1 MGMWI
6 GMEGGTAGTAAGLVR
21 WRRALA
27 AIGSGIRPKLL
38 CAGDSTTFGAGST
51 GPDGGE
57 LKDGAYPT
65 ILARML
71 SAAGLPAEA
80 QSIYGDGSAVWES
93 NHAHDRRVHMDGGW
107 RPSADNDEGRCV
119 GGQYFC
125 AASSGALAFSP
136 TTPVD
141 TFRVLT
147 IADPGGGMLG
157 LEAGGAAAEHQTAA
171 QGSGAIVPVSLKT
184 RRGLQTLRLG
194 WRSGGPVAVAAIEA
208 FDSTLPGIDVANAGW
223 SGATSADWAIATR
236 PWSPARSL
244 HCHGADLTLVSLGL
258 NDIQVGIAPEAYA
271 GNLEALV
278 TDASRSGDVALV
290 TFPPMAESAAPLARQ
305 RLYVEAI
312 KSVSARTG
320 SPVIDVW
327 SRFGSHEATSPLGYY
342 ADAIHPRARGY
353 KAMAEII
360 FAAIAG

>member
-1 MGMWI
+1 MWI
-6 GMEGGTAGTAAGLVR
+6 RLEGGTAGMAEGLVH

-27 AIGSGIRPKLL
+27 GIGSGARPKLL

-51 GPDGGE
+51 GQVAGE

-71 SAAGLPAEA
+71 SAAGLPANA

-93 NHAHDRRVHMDGGW
+93 NHAHDRRLHMDGGW
-107 RPSADNDEGRCV
+107 RPSADKAEGRSV
-119 GGQYFC
+119 GGQYLC
-125 AASSGALAFSP
+125 AASPGALAFSP
-136 TTPVD
+136 TTAVD
-141 TFRVLT
+141 TFRVFV
-147 IADPGGGMLG
+147 IAVPGGGTIN
-157 LEAGGAAAEHQTAA
+157 LEAGGAVAVHSTAA
-171 QGSGAIVPVSLKT
+171 QGGGAIVPMILRT
-184 RRGLQTLRLG
+184 QRGLQTLRLG

-223 SGATSADWAIATR
+223 SGATSADWAIATH

-244 HCHGADLTLVSLGL
+244 HCYGADLTLMSLGL

-278 TDASRSGDVALV
+278 SDARRSGDVALV
-290 TFPPMAESAAPLARQ
+290 TFPPMAESTAPLGTQ
-305 RLYVEAI
+305 RRYIEAVE
-312 KSVSARTG
+312 SVSARTG

-353 KAMAEII
+353 EAMAEII